1 MYHNDGDLLKLV
13 ESTNDDM
20 LSKKLISL
28 IKEQLTVYNKYKNV
42 KLDNLTTEEIK
53 LVETME
59 STEQIDMQMNKL
71 IQMIERKG
79 LTKSSFGE
87 HDQSESN
94 SKLLQRILDKLLK
107 LNAKRMKMLGV
118 EPHFAMSP
126 ESI

>member
-94 SKLLQRILDKLLK
+94 SKLLQRILDMLLK

>member
-1 MYHNDGDLLKLV
+1 
-13 ESTNDDM
+13 M
-20 LSKKLISL
+20 LSKKLIIL

-53 LVETME
+53 LVETMESTEE

-94 SKLLQRILDKLLK
+94 SKLLQRILEMLLK
-107 LNAKRMKMLGV
+107 LNVKRMKMLGV